1 MFGVERKPTK
11 NSVSKELSF
20 KSKVEIKTFKSKV
33 EFKEKNWGSLS
44 PVDLPYKKY

>member
-11 NSVSKELSF
+11 NSISKELSF

-33 EFKEKNWGSLS
+33 EFKAKKN
-44 PVDLPYKKY
+44 